1 MKAVLVRKADKTT
14 AVLKAL
20 EKLTR
25 RDVLV
30 GVPGDT
36 ADRDQ
41 DEYGP
46 MNNPTLAY
54 IHDNG
59 SPAQNI
65 PARPF
70 MAPGIEAARE
80 RISTGL
86 GKAASAALDDRDDL
100 AMRHLERVGL
110 AAQSSIR
117 RYISTGNFAPLAAA
131 TLRARA
137 ARGRKGA
144 LLELASR
151 AAGNAPSN
159 ESARPLIDSGQL
171 RRSINYVIRGR

>member
-1 MKAVLVRKADKTT
+1 VKAVLVRKTDKMG
-14 AVLKAL
+14 AVVKAL
-20 EKLTR
+20 DKLTR

-70 MAPGIEAARE
+70 MAPGIEAVKE
-80 RISTGL
+80 RIASGL

-171 RRSINYVIRGR
+171 RNSLTYVVR